1 MRRLLEQDAD
11 VVVLI
16 RDWDPQ
22 SQLIRSGDVQR
33 TRVVNGVLEDYAT
46 LELAI
51 NEHEPATV
59 FHFARGE
66 IKDQSLDSGKAWQ
79 LLGWSPSYS
88 LEQKLTETIRWHRH
102 YLGQG
107 PSAITAS

>member
-1 MRRLLEQDAD
+1 MLLASRTAEKDIQGKAFNFGLQSRLTVMDMTLSVLRLMGLSDLQPIIRNDAK
-11 VVVLI
+11 
-16 RDWDPQ
+16 
-22 SQLIRSGDVQR
+22 
-33 TRVVNGVLEDYAT
+33 
-46 LELAI
+46 
-51 NEHEPATV
+51 
-59 FHFARGE
+59 GE